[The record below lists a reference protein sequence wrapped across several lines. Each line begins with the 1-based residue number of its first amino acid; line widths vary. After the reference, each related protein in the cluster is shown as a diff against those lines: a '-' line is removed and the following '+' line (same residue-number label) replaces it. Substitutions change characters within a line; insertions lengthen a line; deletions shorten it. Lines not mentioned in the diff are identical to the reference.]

1 MRERLIG
8 SSAISLHDLA
18 ERWSAHRQ
26 MESYCRAS
34 RSVGSSATSLPTRR
48 ICSASPGTESA
59 AYFDNSSLLIRH
71 DHRYHHRYQIFQST
85 EGSAKQ
91 DYILYITPAQY
102 GTECKATDAVS
113 GEPMY
118 VHISTD
124 RLVNLDSLV
133 HGDGHI
139 QKADTNFLCN
149 CNVKLPD
156 SYSIARQYEIFIL
169 YICPARIGLC
179 GAICCCGD
187 AGLA

>member
-1 MRERLIG
+1 
-8 SSAISLHDLA
+8 
-18 ERWSAHRQ
+18 

-34 RSVGSSATSLPTRR
+34 RFVGLSATSLPTRR
-48 ICSASPGTESA
+48 ICSASTGTESA
-59 AYFDNSSLLIRH
+59 AYLTIQACH
-71 DHRYHHRYQIFQST
+71 DHRYQIFQST
-85 EGSAKQ
+85 EESANQ

-139 QKADTNFLCN
+139 
-149 CNVKLPD
+149 
-156 SYSIARQYEIFIL
+156 
-169 YICPARIGLC
+169 
-179 GAICCCGD
+179 
-187 AGLA
+187 